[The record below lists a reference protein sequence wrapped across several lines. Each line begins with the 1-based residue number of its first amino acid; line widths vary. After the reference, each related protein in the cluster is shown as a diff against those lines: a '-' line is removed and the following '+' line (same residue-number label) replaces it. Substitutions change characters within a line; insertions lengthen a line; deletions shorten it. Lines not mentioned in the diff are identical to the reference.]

1 MVYSLV
7 PEGGKR
13 LDQPSRPALSL
24 SLAPPESD
32 HEGLAA
38 RVHRTLVSEVRR
50 GRLRPGQL
58 LPGSRRLAEAFGVHR
73 NTVLAALR
81 ELEAE
86 GWVCAE
92 PARGTRVA
100 SGLPAQPRRPAPPP
114 PTAARP
120 GFDLP
125 RLDVEDP
132 SPAAVPRAAPLSFS
146 GGVPDVRLVDT
157 AVLGRALRRALR
169 DPGTLRYGSS
179 QGDPR
184 LREAL
189 AAMLSDARGVP
200 RAADE
205 LVVTSGSQM
214 ALDLVA
220 RGLFARGARV
230 AVEAL
235 GYRPGWDAL
244 RRAGLELVP
253 VPVDRHGLD
262 VELLAD
268 LARRAPI
275 SGVVLTPHH
284 QYPTTVTLSAERR
297 LSLLALA
304 RRQRWLV
311 VEDDYDHEFHYE
323 GRPVLPLASADPGGN
338 VVYVGTLSKLL
349 APGLRL
355 GFVAAPRAAIAR
367 LADVRRTTDRE
378 GVHAVERAVALL
390 FEDGDLGRHARRVR
404 RVYHARRDALV
415 ELLRASPLTFAVPH
429 GGTALFASTPAG
441 VDVDAVVAG
450 AAARGVA
457 LRSPRSFAFDGLP
470 RRHLRLGFAQL
481 DLPELARAARGLTL
495 ALDEV
500 VGGRTLGR
508 NRFT

>member
-1 MVYSLV
+1 M
-7 PEGGKR
+7 
-13 LDQPSRPALSL
+13 DQLL
-24 SLAPPESD
+24 LTLAPPESER
-32 HEGLAA
+32 EGLAA

-73 NTVLAALR
+73 NTVLVALR

-86 GWVCAE
+86 GWVCVE

-100 SGLPAQPRRPAPPP
+100 QGLPAQRRRAAPPP
-114 PTAARP
+114 TSARP
-120 GFDLP
+120 GYDLP
-125 RLDVEDP
+125 RAEVEASAP
-132 SPAAVPRAAPLSFS
+132 SPAAPLTPSLAAPLSFS
-146 GGVPDVRLVDT
+146 GGVPDVRLLDT
-157 AVLGRALRRALR
+157 AALARALRRALR
-169 DPGTLRYGSS
+169 DPSTLRYGSP

-189 AAMLSDARGVP
+189 ATLLSDARGVP

-220 RGLFARGARV
+220 RALFAPGARV

-235 GYRPGWDAL
+235 GYRPGWEAL
-244 RRAGLELVP
+244 RRAGLALVP

-262 VELLAD
+262 VEALAD
-268 LARRAPI
+268 LARREPVA
-275 SGVVLTPHH
+275 GVVLTPHH

-297 LSLLALA
+297 LALLELA
-304 RRQRWLV
+304 RRHRWLV

-355 GFVAAPRAAIAR
+355 GFVAAPRPVAAR
-367 LADVRRTTDRE
+367 LADARRTLDRE

-390 FEDGDLGRHARRVR
+390 FEDGDVGRHARRVR

-415 ELLRASPLTFAVPH
+415 GLLAETPLTFSVPH
-429 GGTALFASTPAG
+429 GGTALFVSTPAE
-441 VDVDAVVAG
+441 VDVERLVDR
-450 AAARGVA
+450 AAARGVV
-457 LRSPRSFAFDGLP
+457 LQSPRAFAFDGLP
-470 RRHLRLGFAQL
+470 RPLLRLGFAQL
-481 DLPELARAARGLTL
+481 DLPELARAARAL
-495 ALDEV
+495 ALALGEAA
-500 VGGRTLGR
+500 GAGGGRRGGAAAGRTLGR